1 MNGKQDRPFKVF
13 NVTCSPR
20 NDVEAD
26 RTIKIMWSNISTN
39 FPERSSW
46 TANHFVPLADR
57 EIPQEAESSTKFDLA
72 DSFELDSFMSTSS
85 SERPFTSS
93 PITSSSPVSEV
104 HTKTAKYHHTGLWT
118 KKPSWKQTS
127 CWTFYS
133 ETKSKNTNMKQLRTD
148 QRKMLVSWST
158 TKETWKER
166 KMVSIKNTRA
176 IVVSGEKFPLRL
188 TISNCSTV
196 LCCNRGG
203 PSSSEK
209 KFLSCPVVQL
219 GFLTSQQYTIVF
231 MQGMWHIV
239 DGVKLKGLG
248 YDLSSEF

>member
-72 DSFELDSFMSTSS
+72 DSFELDLFMSTSS

-93 PITSSSPVSEV
+93 PITSSSPVPEV

-118 KKPSWKQTS
+118 KRPSWKQTS

-133 ETKSKNTNMKQLRTD
+133 ETKSKNTNMKQLRTY

-176 IVVSGEKFPLRL
+176 IVMSGEKFPLRL

-209 KFLSCPVVQL
+209 KISIVPCCSIRFLN
-219 GFLTSQQYTIVF
+219 LTTVYYCVYARYVTHSR
-231 MQGMWHIV
+231 WC
-239 DGVKLKGLG
+239 KA
-248 YDLSSEF
+248 